1 MTDAQAPAPVTE
13 EQVQAAIHILQ
24 VYALGCGPGDKM
36 KPFTREQGESLS
48 TLIKTLWGQK
58 RVVQIDMAGAMEK
71 ITPQMM
77 DAAKDAMIEGLTKG
91 GKAWM
96 ERAIAA
102 EAVLQPFQE
111 VFAKVMATGID
122 TESELYAPVRFHHLR
137 AANARLENA
146 AKGTGGDDAPKV

>member
-13 EQVQAAIHILQ
+13 EQVQAAIHILV

-36 KPFTREQGESLS
+36 KPFTREQGESLRR
-48 TLIKTLWGQK
+48 LISALWTQKKTT
-58 RVVQIDMAGAMEK
+58 VIDLAGAMEK

-77 DAAKDAMIEGLTKG
+77 DAAKDAMIEGLTKA

-102 EAVLQPFQE
+102 EVVLLPFQE
-111 VFAKVMATGID
+111 AFAKVKAMGVD
-122 TESELYAPVRFHHLR
+122 TNSELYAPVHLHHLR
-137 AANARLENA
+137 AANARLEDA
-146 AKGTGGDDAPKV
+146 DKGTGGDDAPKV